1 MASRG
6 RATLAQA
13 CKQDED
19 GSRMS
24 HAVQP
29 IVVPP
34 KRADETDEEK
44 RARRL
49 AKKAAKRAKES
60 AAMGGYADDDNP
72 WNGASLHLA
81 HLPDCMADSSA
92 FLLADPNL
100 TEQFVWGKKVERERK
115 VNGSAADS
123 ASSAEVLKRKRMD
136 QLRELEKAK
145 QARVQREQEREA
157 WEAERVMLER
167 EREQMAFA
175 DNEKREEEFQLKQ
188 TYLRARIRAG
198 EGRGKPI
205 DLLSE
210 SLSLLFDDA
219 DPDTARDIKPQVSA
233 QQIEGLSRIGRAAA
247 SAHTGWLVR
256 LAHARSLTSHPRG
269 RPAHVLVLQDPLS
282 LFENLTRR
290 ELRELLEDICR
301 CAQLDMPRRSFWSAL
316 RALCEHHMAELEE
329 SGGHGSKAGFASALN
344 SAVSTDVAQMLA
356 SKSAAELDE
365 LREQITAQLQVG

>member
-1 MASRG
+1 MFVPFGVLKATRSRT
-6 RATLAQA
+6 AIFCCSADDDA
-13 CKQDED
+13 N
-19 GSRMS
+19 SRMS

-29 IVVPP
+29 IFVPP

-72 WNGASLHLA
+72 WNGARITPFLA
-81 HLPDCMADSSA
+81 NLPDRMADSSA
-92 FLLADPNL
+92 SLIADSNL

-123 ASSAEVLKRKRMD
+123 ASSAEALKRKRMD

-175 DNEKREEEFQLKQ
+175 ENEKREEEFQLKQ

-210 SLSLLFDDA
+210 SLSLLLDDA
-219 DPDTARDIKPQVSA
+219 DPETARDIKPHVSA
-233 QQIEGLSRIGRAAA
+233 QQIQRLSRIRRAAA
-247 SAHTGWLVR
+247 CAHGS
-256 LAHARSLTSHPRG
+256 ARSRRSSPF
-269 RPAHVLVLQDPLS
+269 AHVSPPRSARPRVGSAGSAFPL
-282 LFENLTRR
+282 
-290 ELRELLEDICR
+290 
-301 CAQLDMPRRSFWSAL
+301 
-316 RALCEHHMAELEE
+316 
-329 SGGHGSKAGFASALN
+329 
-344 SAVSTDVAQMLA
+344 
-356 SKSAAELDE
+356 
-365 LREQITAQLQVG
+365 